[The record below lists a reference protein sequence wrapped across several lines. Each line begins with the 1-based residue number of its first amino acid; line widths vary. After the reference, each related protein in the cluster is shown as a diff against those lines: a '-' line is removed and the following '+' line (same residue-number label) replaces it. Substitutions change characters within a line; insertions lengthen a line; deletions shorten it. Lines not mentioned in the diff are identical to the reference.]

1 MSKPPPKRRG
11 PPTTAT
17 ALTAAIQALERRALD
32 PVDGASTSA
41 FRILFGIIGLTA
53 VARFFA
59 YGWINALY
67 LAPAHHF
74 TYPGFAWVQ
83 PWPGWGMYAHF
94 AALGLLSIGIAAGYR
109 WRWCA
114 ALFAVGFTYVELL
127 DQTTYLNH
135 YYLVSL
141 LALLLAVLPLD
152 GRTVPRWAY
161 WTLRFQVGV
170 VYGFAGLAKLNP
182 DWLLQALPLR
192 IWLYQHSDL
201 PAAGPLL
208 AAPAAAYAMSWAG
221 ALFDLAIVPAL
232 LWRRTRIRAYA
243 ALALFHLLTGLLFP
257 QLGIF
262 PWLMTAGALIFFD
275 PDWPQRLRDRI
286 LRRRNVPRPDIPRL
300 DVVRP
305 NVALRDV
312 LRPDIARRDVAQPDT
327 ARPDAARQDVACP
340 NVPTPDIARPDAARP
355 DVPRPRVA
363 RPNSPGPHTPPSRR
377 PALPTRFPRPTRAA
391 IIVLTLFIILQIAL
405 PLRHYAYP
413 GNVRW
418 NEQGYRFAW
427 RVMLSEKTGFVQ
439 YRVRCPDTGQSWLV
453 FPDAYLT
460 PIQTERMAIQ
470 PDLILQTAHL
480 IAADYAAPG
489 CPGVAVH
496 ADAHVAFNG
505 RPNARLIDPDVD
517 LAAIKPGLAPKH
529 WILPYADG
537 TGEDGYAGR

>member
-1 MSKPPPKRRG
+1 M
-11 PPTTAT
+11 TAII
-17 ALTAAIQALERRALD
+17 AILSGLERRALD

-59 YGWINALY
+59 YGWIDALY

-74 TYPGFAWVQ
+74 TYPGFDWVQ

-114 ALFAVGFTYVELL
+114 ALFAIGFTYVELL

-141 LALLLAVLPLD
+141 LALLPAVLPLD
-152 GRTVPRWAY
+152 GRAVPRWAI
-161 WTLRFQVGV
+161 WTLRFQIGI

-208 AAPAAAYAMSWAG
+208 AATETAYAMSWAG

-232 LWRRTRIRAYA
+232 LWRHTRIIAYA

-262 PWLMTAGALIFFD
+262 PALMTASALLFFT

-286 LRRRNVPRPDIPRL
+286 LQRSQILRRPDTPRPNATHPNATRHDAPRPD
-300 DVVRP
+300 V
-305 NVALRDV
+305 
-312 LRPDIARRDVAQPDT
+312 
-327 ARPDAARQDVACP
+327 ARPDAD
-340 NVPTPDIARPDAARP
+340 RPDAARP
-355 DVPRPRVA
+355 DAARSAATRPD
-363 RPNSPGPHTPPSRR
+363 TPPSRP
-377 PALPTRFPRPTRAA
+377 PAPPTRFPRPARAA
-391 IIVLTLFIILQIAL
+391 IIALTLFIILQIAL

-439 YRVRCPDTGQSWLV
+439 YRVRCPDTGQTWLV

-460 PIQTERMAIQ
+460 PLQTERMAIQ
-470 PDLILQTAHL
+470 PDLILQTAQL
-480 IAADYAAPG
+480 IAADYAAKG
-489 CPGVAVH
+489 YPGVAVH
-496 ADAHVAFNG
+496 ADAYVAFNG

-517 LAAIKPGLAPKH
+517 LAAIKPGPYRKR
-529 WILPYADG
+529 WVLPYVDADAAG
-537 TGEDGYAGR
+537 RRDDYAGR

>member
-1 MSKPPPKRRG
+1 MTAITAVTAIARG
-11 PPTTAT
+11 
-17 ALTAAIQALERRALD
+17 LERRALD

-53 VARFFA
+53 VVRFFA
-59 YGWINALY
+59 YGWIDALY
-67 LAPAHHF
+67 LTPAHHF
-74 TYPGFAWVQ
+74 TYAGFGWVQ

-114 ALFAVGFTYVELL
+114 ALFAIGFTYVELL

-141 LALLLAVLPLD
+141 LALLLAVLPRD
-152 GRTVPRWAY
+152 GRFVPRWAY

-192 IWLYQHSDL
+192 IWLYQHGDL

-208 AAPAAAYAMSWAG
+208 AAPAAAYVMSWAG
-221 ALFDLAIVPAL
+221 ALFDLAVVPAL
-232 LWRRTRIRAYA
+232 LWRRTRMVAYA

-262 PWLMTAGALIFFD
+262 PALMTASALLFLA

-286 LRRRNVPRPDIPRL
+286 LRR
-300 DVVRP
+300 
-305 NVALRDV
+305 
-312 LRPDIARRDVAQPDT
+312 
-327 ARPDAARQDVACP
+327 PDAARS
-340 NVPTPDIARPDAARP
+340 DIPAA
-355 DVPRPRVA
+355 
-363 RPNSPGPHTPPSRR
+363 RR
-377 PALPTRFPRPTRAA
+377 PAPPTRLPRPNRAG
-391 IIVLTLFIILQIAL
+391 IIALALFILLQIAL

-439 YRVRCPDTGQSWLV
+439 YRVRCPDTGQTWLV

-460 PIQTERMAIQ
+460 PLQTERMAIQ

-480 IAADYAAPG
+480 IAADYAARG
-489 CPGVAVH
+489 CPGVAVN
-496 ADAHVAFNG
+496 ADAYVAFNG

-517 LAAIKPGLAPKH
+517 LAAIKPGPYRKR
-529 WILPYADG
+529 WVLPYVDVDADADAAG
-537 TGEDGYAGR
+537 RRDDYAGR